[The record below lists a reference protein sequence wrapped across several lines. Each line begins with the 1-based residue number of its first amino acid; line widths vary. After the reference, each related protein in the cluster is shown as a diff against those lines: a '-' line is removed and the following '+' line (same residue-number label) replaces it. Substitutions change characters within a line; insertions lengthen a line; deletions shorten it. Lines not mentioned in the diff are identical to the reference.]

1 MSEHSSFEGVAV
13 VAVLVVVAALLG
25 LAVGSFLNV
34 VVHRV
39 PAGLSLVSPGSHC
52 PRCDRPV
59 RARHNVPVLGWLVLR
74 GRCADCSTRISVR
87 YPLIELGTAVL
98 FVVTA
103 LRLADLHRLPA
114 APAYLYLAAAGVA
127 LALID
132 ASSHRLP
139 DAIVL
144 PSYPVLLLLLTAAS
158 AVSGD
163 WAALLRGVAAGAA
176 SLVGYLIIWFAHPA
190 GIGFG
195 DVKLAGL
202 LGMGLG
208 YLSWAALAVG
218 TFAAFAV
225 GGAVGIVLLLT
236 TARGRKTAIAFGP
249 FMVTGVWVA
258 FLAGPAISGAYLH
271 LSRSA

>member
-1 MSEHSSFEGVAV
+1 MVMLIA
-13 VAVLVVVAALLG
+13 AVLLIG
-25 LAVGSFLNV
+25 LAIGSFLNV
-34 VVHRV
+34 VVYRV
-39 PAGLSLVSPGSHC
+39 PAGLSLVSPGSRC
-52 PRCDRPV
+52 PSCEHPV
-59 RARHNVPVLGWLVLR
+59 RARHNLPVLGWLILR
-74 GRCADCSTRISVR
+74 GRCADCSARISVR
-87 YPLIELGTAVL
+87 YPLVELGTAVL

-103 LRLADLHRLPA
+103 LRLAQLHRLPA

-132 ASSHRLP
+132 VGSHRLP

-144 PSYPVLLLLLTAAS
+144 PSYPVLLLLLTGAS
-158 AVSGD
+158 TVSGD
-163 WAALLRGVAAGAA
+163 WVALLRGLAAGAV
-176 SLVGYLIIWFAHPA
+176 SLAVYLVIWFAHPA

-202 LGMGLG
+202 LGMALG

-218 TFAAFAV
+218 TFVAFAV
-225 GGAVGIVLLLT
+225 GGLVGILLLAA

-258 FLAGPAISGAYLH
+258 LLAGPAITGAYLG